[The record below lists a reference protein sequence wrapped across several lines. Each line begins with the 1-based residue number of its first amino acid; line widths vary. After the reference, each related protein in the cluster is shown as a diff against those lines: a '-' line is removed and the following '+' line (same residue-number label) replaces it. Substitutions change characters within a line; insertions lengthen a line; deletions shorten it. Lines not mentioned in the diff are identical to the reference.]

1 LIGKAATTPSEAT
14 NNVLGFL
21 FSFAILISV
30 WLRYSSIISVLPIE
44 TESSIELNV
53 ILLFLVSIEPYLF
66 SLVST
71 STQMLKQYA
80 SVLYALDLAGLMI
93 ILASLTDV
101 LTSEEKG
108 LIKRELIGQLLLLR
122 FQVSL

>member
-1 LIGKAATTPSEAT
+1 MIGKAATTLGDAT

-30 WLRYSSIISVLPIE
+30 WLPYSSIISVLPIE
-44 TESSIELNV
+44 TESSIELNI

-108 LIKRELIGQLLLLR
+108 LIKRELIAQLLLLR